1 MKTEELEERVSRDI
15 ESMRAV
21 SVETAR
27 DLLRALKERENEMRR
42 AGMRVE

>member
-1 MKTEELEERVSRDI
+1 MNTQELEALMNRDI

-27 DLLRALKERENEMRR
+27 KILDKLKERENEMRR